1 MFSESSF
8 SIISP
13 ILYIFFKVD
22 CLELSVGCAV
32 KTGVKVK
39 FFLSEGLILIFLF
52 SRKCSR
58 KTCSAIF
65 DK

>member
-1 MFSESSF
+1 M
-8 SIISP
+8 ISP

-32 KTGVKVK
+32 NTGEKVRLV
-39 FFLSEGLILIFLF
+39 LSEDLILIFLI

-58 KTCSAIF
+58 KTYSAIF

>member
-1 MFSESSF
+1 MLSESFF

-13 ILYIFFKVD
+13 ILYIFFNVD

-32 KTGVKVK
+32 KTGVKVRC
-39 FFLSEGLILIFLF
+39 FLSEGLILIFIF